1 MTTIE
6 NPMTEKMNGSS
17 RMTTLTDSPWWIV
30 RLPLAAALAGSVV
43 LTAAAFYSVGLPNTS
58 RALTARSLVEWMQ
71 LLGTMPTMIAFAT
84 FACAILLRRRSTGL
98 LRILC
103 VLLAFASLAGVWNS
117 ALRDSHGRG
126 PIERWVE
133 NVLA

>member
-6 NPMTEKMNGSS
+6 YPMTDKMHGSS

>member
-6 NPMTEKMNGSS
+6 YPITEKMHGSS
-17 RMTTLTDSPWWIV
+17 RMTTVPDSPWWIV
-30 RLPLAAALAGSVV
+30 RLPLLATLAGSVV
-43 LTAAAFYSVGLPNTS
+43 LAATVFHFVGSPHTGSAF
-58 RALTARSLVEWMQ
+58 TARPLVEWMQ
-71 LLGTMPTMIAFAT
+71 LLGTMPTMIAFT
-84 FACAILLRRRSTGL
+84 MFACAILLRRNSTGL

-103 VLLAFASLAGVWNS
+103 VLLTLASLAGVWNS

>member
-6 NPMTEKMNGSS
+6 YPMTEKMHGSS
-17 RMTTLTDSPWWIV
+17 RMTTLTESPWWIV

-43 LTAAAFYSVGLPNTS
+43 LTAAAFYFVGLPNTG
-58 RALTARSLVEWMQ
+58 RALTARSLAEWMQ
-71 LLGTMPTMIAFAT
+71 LLRTMPTMIAFAIL
-84 FACAILLRRRSTGL
+84 AGAILLRRRLTGL

-103 VLLAFASLAGVWNS
+103 VLLALASLAGVWNS